1 MSNEN
6 VLLTQGGY
14 FVPSFPIQPPM
25 APVNYHPTHIQP
37 NALNF
42 APSPPANEPFTYV
55 SLDDLKALLP
65 PDQQDE
71 KIETGLLPDGRAYA
85 PRSARRDR
93 YCLFTGKIPYILYFT
108 QYYFSRENIDRD
120 GIFRGLMD
128 DNYSIPLEQV
138 IKAPRLASVNTTT
151 EELKT
156 AIETGSDLLVIVSS
170 PDGISSLKR
179 KDNYPG
185 PSSGASSLLQAD
197 STRASFDSRAGNSE
211 RPTPS
216 ASVNPEID
224 PSFPPLQQY
233 SVFRFHSPNNLD
245 PSSMI
250 YQPQT
255 PFYQTQARPPSVTAP
270 AINPNAAAITQLTSI
285 MSGMNLGQPGQP
297 TPQAAAAGNPHH
309 PTAQQA
315 PQFFNPMSNFAA
327 AIAAFNA
334 RTSNFQFTAP
344 FPPNLF
350 PPNPAGQSRPGTAP
364 AANIPHQQFFN
375 PHQQQA
381 AAAAQRRVSPPPPH
395 ATTVTAQQQTPA
407 NVSANVLNLQL
418 PGAATPLYNM
428 HNPHDAHFAPGFPPA
443 QSFDSAWL
451 TEGAALMNGGS
462 FPHLG
467 YTTPS
472 VMSGAPIMAWPP
484 NQPPPPQI
492 RSTQHH
498 HPIPQASNYQLY
510 NVPPANLLPTQVT
523 TTTTQSATVST
534 TSSSENVKNVSTTT
548 NSNAAVPTTSV
559 PSSSASSSIGGKDES
574 TTTSTTPAAVNEGVA
589 SAPAKK
595 HSLTANHQS
604 SGSAAQQHSR
614 PNSSGSNKGNKYNN
628 SKSAT
633 GKCGG
638 GGVQHHHHH
647 QRGHSNRAP
656 GNSMGPVSSTAT
668 ASTSTTAAVTSNSN
682 AVASSPP
689 AK

>member
-1 MSNEN
+1 MSSSHNLAKPCSN
-6 VLLTQGGY
+6 IVC
-14 FVPSFPIQPPM
+14 PC
-25 APVNYHPTHIQP
+25 
-37 NALNF
+37 
-42 APSPPANEPFTYV
+42 
-55 SLDDLKALLP
+55 LK
-65 PDQQDE
+65 
-71 KIETGLLPDGRAYA
+71 
-85 PRSARRDR
+85 
-93 YCLFTGKIPYILYFT
+93 FYI
-108 QYYFSRENIDRD
+108 
-120 GIFRGLMD
+120 
-128 DNYSIPLEQV
+128 
-138 IKAPRLASVNTTT
+138 
-151 EELKT
+151 
-156 AIETGSDLLVIVSS
+156 SD
-170 PDGISSLKR
+170 
-179 KDNYPG
+179 PG
-185 PSSGASSLLQAD
+185 PSSGASSLLQAE

-216 ASVNPEID
+216 ASVNPEVD

-334 RTSNFQFTAP
+334 RNSNFQFTAP

-418 PGAATPLYNM
+418 PGAAPPLYNM

-523 TTTTQSATVST
+523 TTTTQSATVAT
-534 TSSSENVKNVSTTT
+534 TSSENVKNASTTT

-574 TTTSTTPAAVNEGVA
+574 TTTSTTPAAVNEGAA
-589 SAPAKK
+589 SAPTKK

-633 GKCGG
+633 GKGGG

-668 ASTSTTAAVTSNSN
+668 VSTSTTAAVTSNSN

>member
-25 APVNYHPTHIQP
+25 APVNYHPTPIP
-37 NALNF
+37 TNALNF

-55 SLDDLKALLP
+55 SLEDLKALLP

-108 QYYFSRENIDRD
+108 QYYFSKENIDRD
-120 GIFRGLMD
+120 AIFRSLMD
-128 DNYSIPLEQV
+128 DNYSISLEQV
-138 IKAPRLASVNTTT
+138 IQAPRLASVNTTI

-156 AIETGSDLLVIVSS
+156 AIETGSDSLVIVSS
-170 PDGISSLKR
+170 PEGISSLKR

-185 PSSGASSLLQAD
+185 PSSGPSSLLQAD

-216 ASVNPEID
+216 ASANPEID

-233 SVFRFHSPNNLD
+233 SVFRFHASNNLD
-245 PSSMI
+245 PSMI
-250 YQPQT
+250 YQPPN
-255 PFYQTQARPPSVTAP
+255 PFYQTPARAPSVTA
-270 AINPNAAAITQLTSI
+270 AAVSPNAAAITQLTSI

-297 TPQAAAAGNPHH
+297 TPQATATGNPHH
-309 PTAQQA
+309 PTAQHA
-315 PQFFNPMSNFAA
+315 SQFFNPMSSFAAA

-334 RTSNFQFTAP
+334 RNSNFQFSAP
-344 FPPNLF
+344 FPPSLF
-350 PPNPAGQSRPGTAP
+350 PSNAAGPPRPGTAP
-364 AANIPHQQFFN
+364 AASIPHHQFFN
-375 PHQQQA
+375 PHQQQTA
-381 AAAAQRRVSPPPPH
+381 TTQRRVSPPPSHGTAMP
-395 ATTVTAQQQTPA
+395 AQQPTPV

-418 PGAATPLYNM
+418 PGAAPPLYNM
-428 HNPHDAHFAPGFPPA
+428 HNPHDAHFAPGFAPSQPY
-443 QSFDSAWL
+443 DSAWL
-451 TEGAALMNGGS
+451 TEGAALMNSGS

-467 YTTPS
+467 YTAPS
-472 VMSGAPIMAWPP
+472 VMSGAPIMTWPP
-484 NQPPPPQI
+484 NQPPPPPI
-492 RSTQHH
+492 RSAQHH

-510 NVPPANLLPTQVT
+510 NIPPASLLPTQVT
-523 TTTTQSATVST
+523 TTNQPTTVATTASN
-534 TSSSENVKNVSTTT
+534 ENVKNVSTTT
-548 NSNAAVPTTSV
+548 NANAPIPTTSV
-559 PSSSASSSIGGKDES
+559 PSSSIGGKDES
-574 TTTSTTPAAVNEGVA
+574 TTTSATAAAVSEESA

-595 HSLTANHQS
+595 HSAGANHQQS
-604 SGSAAQQHSR
+604 SGSAAQQQSR

-628 SKSAT
+628 SKSVA
-633 GKCGG
+633 GKGG
-638 GGVQHHHHH
+638 GGAAQHHHH

-656 GNSMGPVSSTAT
+656 GNSMGPVSPTPS
-668 ASTSTTAAVTSNSN
+668 ASRTSMTTAVTSNSN